1 MSAHRLLTSL
11 HDNNSNDAGFLSRI
25 VRLDEKLVGRKV
37 PLSLTPTLSE
47 LPLRRPYQQGTEP
60 ELELE
65 PEPYVVGD
73 GTFSNSESDEA
84 PKFKTPKAVRRG
96 RWHEDEEEVDFPR
109 GDSIDG
115 YLSKKAKKAKK
126 YKEVVRDKDTSA
138 DFHFAYDRYRDSAY
152 TPPED
157 LSNGS
162 LGKKRRRGESFISD
176 QNLHGKYA
184 GSKSKQLPSTPE
196 SPALEEGE
204 VKLGRRARKREEFR
218 KYQEFKGAKAQQDG
232 LSDPRKQGHGSAENE
247 NVNGSAKDEVK
258 LAGRSKGRKNQHTHW
273 NDHHELVDNNERSH
287 HKPSRFR
294 ESPARSR
301 GMDGQDRNDGS
312 ELTRRLVVT
321 KPSHKKIKYG

>member
-1 MSAHRLLTSL
+1 MAHRLLTSL
-11 HDNNSNDAGFLSRI
+11 HDNNNNDVGFLSRI

-37 PLSLTPTLSE
+37 PLSLTPTLPE
-47 LPLRRPYQQGTEP
+47 LPLRRPYRRGTQL

-84 PKFKTPKAVRRG
+84 PKFKTPKAVHRG
-96 RWHEDEEEVDFPR
+96 RWHEDEEEDDFPR
-109 GDSIDG
+109 GDSVDG

-126 YKEVVRDKDTSA
+126 YKEVVRDRDAHTG
-138 DFHFAYDRYRDSAY
+138 FHFTYERYRDSAY
-152 TPPED
+152 TPQQD

-162 LGKKRRRGESFISD
+162 SANKWQQGESFVSV
-176 QNLHGKYA
+176 QNLNGKYT
-184 GSKSKQLPSTPE
+184 GSKSKQLLSTPE
-196 SPALEEGE
+196 TCVLEEGD

-218 KYQEFKGAKAQQDG
+218 KYQELKAAKALQDG
-232 LSDPRKQGHGSAENE
+232 LSDPRKRGYGSAENE
-247 NVNGSAKDEVK
+247 HVNGSAKDEVK
-258 LAGRSKGRKNQHTHW
+258 SAGRSKGRINQYTHS
-273 NDHHELVDNNERSH
+273 NDGHELMDSNERSH
-287 HKPSRFR
+287 HKSSRFR

-301 GMDGQDRNDGS
+301 GMDGQDRSDGS

>member
-1 MSAHRLLTSL
+1 MAHRLLTSL
-11 HDNNSNDAGFLSRI
+11 HDNNNNDAGFLSRI

-37 PLSLTPTLSE
+37 PLSFTPTLSE
-47 LPLRRPYQQGTEP
+47 LPLRRPYQQRTEP

-73 GTFSNSESDEA
+73 GMFSNSESDEA
-84 PKFKTPKAVRRG
+84 PKFKTPKAVHRG

-126 YKEVVRDKDTSA
+126 YKEVVRDKDTNA
-138 DFHFAYDRYRDSAY
+138 GFHFAYDRYRNSAY
-152 TPPED
+152 TPPQD

-162 LGKKRRRGESFISD
+162 SGKKRQRGESFISD

-184 GSKSKQLPSTPE
+184 GSKSKQLSNTPE

-218 KYQEFKGAKAQQDG
+218 KYQESRGAKAQQDG

-273 NDHHELVDNNERSH
+273 NDDHELVDNNERSH

-301 GMDGQDRNDGS
+301 GIDGQDRSDGS